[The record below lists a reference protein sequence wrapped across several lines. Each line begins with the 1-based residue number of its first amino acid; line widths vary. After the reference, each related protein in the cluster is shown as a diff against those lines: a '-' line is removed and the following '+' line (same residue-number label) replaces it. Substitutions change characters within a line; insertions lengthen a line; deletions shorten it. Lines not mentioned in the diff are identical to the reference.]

1 MSACSAYY
9 RFPYTAYTWPWCSL
23 QFINSVKR
31 AVLVLFLFPL
41 SQLSSDLLAL
51 TSKRLNSKWGCC
63 RRTLRWSYPLLVT
76 SVIYKSSKKEN
87 CFHRCFCPPGE
98 HLSTIVVVVK
108 ICIVLSVSLTP
119 LASAFRLC
127 VTSSWPGSWCH
138 APLMEASQ
146 CGTWTRREKRFES
159 WASFLCVHCFSIRL
173 LLSVV
178 KSLVAPLYF
187 HLSPC
192 VNARV
197 SLCV

>member
-1 MSACSAYY
+1 MDLYLFFPYPVLQFTCISMSACSAYY
-9 RFPYTAYTWPWCSL
+9 RFPYTAYTWLWCSL
-23 QFINSVKR
+23 QFINSVKQ

-87 CFHRCFCPPGE
+87 RFHRCFCPPGE

-159 WASFLCVHCFSIRL
+159 
-173 LLSVV
+173 
-178 KSLVAPLYF
+178 
-187 HLSPC
+187 
-192 VNARV
+192 
-197 SLCV
+197 